1 MINKIEGVIF
11 DWAGTMVDFGCFAP
25 VHVFVDIFKDAGIE
39 VTIEEAREPMG
50 MLKRDHIQQRKI
62 LTIYTLNLKRN

>member
-11 DWAGTMVDFGCFAP
+11 DWAGTMIDFGCFAP
-25 VHVFVDIFKDAGIE
+25 VHVFVNIFKDAGID

-50 MLKRDHIQQRKI
+50 MLKRII
-62 LTIYTLNLKRN
+62 FKRC